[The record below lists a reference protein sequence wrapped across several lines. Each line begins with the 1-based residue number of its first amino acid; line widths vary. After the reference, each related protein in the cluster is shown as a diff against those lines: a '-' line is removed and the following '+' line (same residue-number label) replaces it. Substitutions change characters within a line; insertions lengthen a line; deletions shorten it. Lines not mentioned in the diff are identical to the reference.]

1 MAIQQCAC
9 TIGLSIEFA
18 AANETICC
26 NFEVPVAAIQ
36 HAQDAA
42 AAFIASTVMAVKKG
56 MDAEKREAVA
66 KRAAIEKERALK
78 RKRVEEVVGTG
89 TQTRPPPHRQRD
101 RRVVQATGSRPSLS
115 HGWTR
120 RMDIMSTVCKSA
132 VKCLCNEHWRDS
144 QSVRTS
150 LSSDYECITERLR
163 LMVMGRWRV

>member
-1 MAIQQCAC
+1 MNQEIGNMAIQQCAC

-78 RKRVEEVVGTG
+78 RERVEEVVGTG
-89 TQTRPPPHRQRD
+89 TQTTPPPPPPKRSKGGPGD
-101 RRVVQATGSRPSLS
+101 RLTTISFA
-115 HGWTR
+115 W
-120 RMDIMSTVCKSA
+120 MDK
-132 VKCLCNEHWRDS
+132 KNGY
-144 QSVRTS
+144 
-150 LSSDYECITERLR
+150 YEYG
-163 LMVMGRWRV
+163 M